1 MQDLTHTEVDAMA
14 QTVEFTAADIA
25 QRFQSVAEGTVSDV
39 WFTLNVQDD
48 DEFTDVVQAILNDS
62 DVRLHKAEREDGF
75 VSARHVDYTPE
86 K

>member
-1 MQDLTHTEVDAMA
+1 MQELTHSEVDAMA
-14 QTVEFTAADIA
+14 RTIDFTASDIA

-39 WFTLNVQDD
+39 WFTLTVRDD
-48 DEFTDVVQAILNDS
+48 DEFSDVVQAILNDT

-86 K
+86 N

>member
-1 MQDLTHTEVDAMA
+1 MA
-14 QTVEFTAADIA
+14 RTIDFTASDIA

-39 WFTLNVQDD
+39 WFTLTVRDD
-48 DEFTDVVQAILNDS
+48 DEFSDVVQAILNDT

-86 K
+86 N